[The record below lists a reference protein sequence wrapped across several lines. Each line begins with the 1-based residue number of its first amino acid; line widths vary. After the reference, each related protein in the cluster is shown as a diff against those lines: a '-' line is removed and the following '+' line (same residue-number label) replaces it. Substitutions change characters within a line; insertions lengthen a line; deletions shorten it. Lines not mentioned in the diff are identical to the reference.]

1 MMRGV
6 WLRLVLRLLALC
18 LLLTQLML
26 RVGTWLPASVKVQ
39 AIAYQGE
46 RTVYVNDTWRGLVVV
61 MRERDDLSLPRR
73 WRSVPTL
80 QP

>member
-1 MMRGV
+1 MTRSV
-6 WLRLVLRLLALC
+6 WFRLAWRLLALC

-46 RTVYVNDTWRGLVVV
+46 RTVYAQDTWRRLVVV
-61 MRERDDLSLPRR
+61 MREREGFSLSRDR
-73 WRSVPTL
+73 RSVPTL